1 MSNPSGPNS
10 PQPDPEPSAW
20 PLYPPQQPKKPT
32 GLFILVVGLVG
43 LLLVGSCV
51 AVLASQGESSGPTVQ
66 ESQQSGPTVQESQP
80 EASAS
85 ASDEPTTDNSTEEP
99 TKEPTK
105 EPSPY
110 RQGELAK
117 AAEQKFTY
125 ADGLEIRINNFKR
138 GTVGRNAEGGHP
150 GDPMVLFTVHIKNG
164 TSHKVDADEFSVEV
178 DYGPDLDVA
187 EAISG
192 NGLDDVTGVIA
203 KGRSKTGLY
212 GFAVP
217 IEYMDELLIDVS
229 DYKHD
234 LFSWSVK

>member
-1 MSNPSGPNS
+1 MSNPSGPNA
-10 PQPDPEPSAW
+10 PQPDPEPRAW
-20 PLYPPQQPKKPT
+20 PLYEPQQPKKKPT
-32 GLFILVVGLVG
+32 GLIILVVGLVG
-43 LLLVGSCV
+43 LLLVGSFV
-51 AVLASQGESSGPTVQ
+51 AVLASQSESSGPTVQ
-66 ESQQSGPTVQESQP
+66 ESQRSGPTVQEWQP
-80 EASAS
+80 DAS

-110 RQGELAK
+110 RQGKLAK
-117 AAEQKFTY
+117 AAEQKFTS
-125 ADGLEIRINNFKR
+125 ADGLVIRITNFKR

-178 DYGPDLDVA
+178 TYGDDDDDA
-187 EAISG
+187 EAIHG

-203 KGRSKTGLY
+203 KGRSKTGQY

-217 IEYMDELLIDVS
+217 IRDMDELLIDVS
-229 DYKHD
+229 DYDHD
-234 LFSWSVK
+234 PFFWPVK

>member
-1 MSNPSGPNS
+1 MY
-10 PQPDPEPSAW
+10 A
-20 PLYPPQQPKKPT
+20 PQQPKKKPT
-32 GLFILVVGLVG
+32 GLIILLVVVGL

-51 AVLASQGESSGPTVQ
+51 AVLASHGESSGPTVQ
-66 ESQQSGPTVQESQP
+66 ESQSE
-80 EASAS
+80 AS
-85 ASDEPTTDNSTEEP
+85 ASDEPTTDNSTEEPTEEP

-125 ADGLEIRINNFKR
+125 ADGLEIRITNFKR

-178 DYGPDLDVA
+178 TYGDDDDDA
-187 EAISG
+187 EAIHG
-192 NGLDDVTGVIA
+192 KGLDDVTGVIA
-203 KGRSKTGLY
+203 KGRSKTGQY

-217 IEYMDELLIDVS
+217 IEYMDELYIDVS
-229 DYKHD
+229 DDEHD
-234 LFSWSVK
+234 PFFWSVK